1 MIEEAGGP
9 PPASPRQPVMHT
21 TQQQLM
27 QRYFEEVARQG
38 PVCDRER
45 RAAYAISACGTRALG
60 AHVLSCPEGAYE
72 QLQFHACRHRSCAR
86 CGAVAQQRWAEQEL
100 GRLLPCEHHH
110 VVFTLAHEL
119 IDLWSYNR
127 AEFTALLMRSAREA
141 LLQTLADPRILGAV
155 PGIVLNLHTWGR
167 NLSRHPHVHCLVSAG
182 GVDARGRWRA
192 TRRNWLAPVKALR
205 SRYKRLLLQGI
216 SQGLRQGWA
225 PPEGSD
231 LAHWHKLLKGL
242 WRNKHWNIEI
252 SDTYEHGRGVVL
264 YLARY
269 AKGGPLPRSRPLELD
284 ENGNVSFQY
293 QDHRSQRIQTQ
304 HLSAQQF
311 VRRLLWHAPAP
322 RQHTTRHA
330 GLYNSNRR
338 EHYAQACAHLRQPEQ
353 PWPRPRT
360 PATPTPATPCPH
372 CGKSLL
378 RTRRLGGLKRQVQR
392 AHHGGEFSPQEADA
406 TAERGSTRRSNGPSS
421 ANSGRA
427 PPSWDIVGSARP
439 LLPDDGRSPQR

>member
-1 MIEEAGGP
+1 
-9 PPASPRQPVMHT
+9 
-21 TQQQLM
+21 M
-27 QRYFEEVARQG
+27 QRHFGEVASQSL
-38 PVCDRER
+38 VCDRER

-60 AHVLSCPEGAYE
+60 AHVLSCPDGAYE

-86 CGAVAQQRWAEQEL
+86 CGAVARQRWAEQEL
-100 GRLLPCEHHH
+100 KRLLPCAHHH

-119 IDLWSYNR
+119 IELWSHNR
-127 AEFTALLMRSAREA
+127 GSFTELLMRSAREA
-141 LLQTLADPRILGAV
+141 LLQTLAEPRVLGAV
-155 PGIVLNLHTWGR
+155 PGIVLSLHTWGR

-182 GVDARGRWRA
+182 GIDAQGRWRSS
-192 TRRNWLAPVKALR
+192 RCHWLAPVQALR
-205 SRYKRLLLQGI
+205 GRYKRLLLQGI
-216 SQGLRQGWA
+216 SQGLRQGWTL
-225 PPEGSD
+225 PEGSD
-231 LAHWHKLLKGL
+231 LAQWQAVLKRL
-242 WRNKHWNIEI
+242 WRKKHWNIEI

-269 AKGGPLPRSRPLELD
+269 AKGGPLPRSRPLEID
-284 ENGNVSFQY
+284 DSGCVSFPY
-293 QDHRSQRIQTQ
+293 HDHRTQRTRTQ
-304 HLSAQQF
+304 RLSAQQF

-338 EHYAQACAHLRQPEQ
+338 EHYAQACEHLRQTDP
-353 PWPRPRT
+353 PWPRPQTSPT
-360 PATPTPATPCPH
+360 PVPATPCPH

-378 RTRRLGGLKRQVQR
+378 RTRRLGGLKRQVQG
-392 AHHGGEFSPQEADA
+392 AHHAGAFSPQEKQA

-427 PPSWDIVGSARP
+427 PPSWEIVGSARP